1 MGGSGLGRAKHR
13 YTTISFS
20 LGQFYEANRRLI
32 IWLCLIALLWLLR
45 DFFAHIFITFILIF
59 VASPLTRL
67 GQRWLKLPYRVS
79 LALVYL
85 WFVLMLAGFV
95 RYVTPSVIG
104 EASLFINNFSEL
116 QNKLLERKND
126 FSERYPGMVRPLHG
140 YMRSVLDADVLVG
153 VDDQMLV
160 FRQQLGLSDQERVQY
175 DPDDVELDAEAGIK
189 LRRYYDREAELLT
202 TALVSH
208 ASGKVRERLP
218 GMLDYLYTGTATV
231 LLALLFSFLILYDSV
246 RLGGQIKNLE
256 ASRLRDFYREV
267 AQPVIRF
274 AYVVGRAIQAQA
286 MIAVINTL
294 LTFIGLLVLG
304 LPSIALLSLIVFV
317 CSFIP
322 VLGVFISTTPMLLVA
337 VNTDGLLLALGIIL
351 MITVIHVVEAY
362 LLNPMIYGKHLK
374 LNPVMVLII
383 LVIAYHGFGLWGMI
397 LGIPVAHYFIHDVF
411 GVPLWH
417 EKRLAQKQGSD
428 PL

>member
-1 MGGSGLGRAKHR
+1 M
-13 YTTISFS
+13 
-20 LGQFYEANRRLI
+20 
-32 IWLCLIALLWLLR
+32 LR

-67 GQRWLKLPYRVS
+67 GQRWMKLPYRVS

-85 WFVLMLAGFV
+85 CFVLMLAGFV

-104 EASLFINNFSEL
+104 EASLFLNNFSEL
-116 QNKLLERKND
+116 QHKLLERKND

-140 YMRSVLDADVLVG
+140 YMRSVLDESALVG
-153 VDDQMLV
+153 IDEQLVML
-160 FRQQLGLSDQERVQY
+160 RQQIGLSDLERVQY
-175 DPDDVELDAEAGIK
+175 DPDDAELDAEAGTK

-208 ASGKVRERLP
+208 ASGKVREQLP

-256 ASRLRDFYREV
+256 ASRLRDFYHEV

-294 LTFIGLLVLG
+294 LTFIGLLVMG
-304 LPSIALLSLIVFV
+304 LPSIALLS
-317 CSFIP
+317 
-322 VLGVFISTTPMLLVA
+322 
-337 VNTDGLLLALGIIL
+337 
-351 MITVIHVVEAY
+351 
-362 LLNPMIYGKHLK
+362 
-374 LNPVMVLII
+374 
-383 LVIAYHGFGLWGMI
+383 
-397 LGIPVAHYFIHDVF
+397 
-411 GVPLWH
+411 
-417 EKRLAQKQGSD
+417 
-428 PL
+428 